1 MIAKKIPKDPNIA
14 DNYKEL
20 AHYIAAA
27 KEPGEKLDKFWIA
40 NCGAGEKREDLDLA
54 LVEIDAVR
62 RLKPDVKDKSY
73 HMIVSFRP
81 GEKERLSDQDL
92 KDIAQSYAKALG
104 FTDHQYVAGTH
115 INTDN
120 FHMHIAFNRVHPQTL
135 QLVTPYRDFKILD
148 RVSRQLEKKYGLF
161 VDNGMAQRMDN
172 SAKLSPS
179 ARDYES
185 QTWQQSFQNHVF
197 GHRDDILK
205 RTTEAKSWQDLHAV
219 LSDYDITL
227 KKRGNGFVLLGPDGQ
242 GMKASALDRSMSKAA
257 LEKKLGQFKPP
268 VEEQKAVPEKQ
279 ARPKRRYKNRPTLRH
294 PALPPLWRKYL
305 GTRKLVPTHST
316 LIGRSLSNWKLF
328 LISEAYRDPLAMVFL
343 IAQQELLHL
352 VFGDNR
358 PTPVTKLANPAL
370 KAWKAAGNWAKA
382 KSLSWLSDTRST
394 GRGCRVDEDGNLLVP
409 FKDHNGYMQAV
420 RLYSPDG
427 KTMDIGSTQAR
438 GLTHLIDPKKQVNVG
453 PVIFTTDYA
462 DAVKIYDATRRPV
475 VVVAD
480 PTDLARVIAE
490 HQRRSPEIKPVIAGN
505 ANTVLSSIPNIT
517 MPDQNDTTEIR
528 RAFAHETNDKAFMV
542 WDACTDWAR
551 PDNAPWLKTTGLRG
565 YGVKLT
571 ADGNVTVPLRDRS
584 GRIEN
589 VMLIDKQGQQSLVH
603 EADSEQPLCHMID
616 PQRRQDKD
624 TLIVARDY
632 ADAAALHRATNCPVM
647 VPAIPDG
654 WAALAEQIR
663 QRNSDAEII
672 VALDTSEQPDDRE
685 KATKLS
691 AQIIRPEKA
700 STFKDYAQNGSAR
713 NAAQLLE
720 LGRAPYNFDP
730 GKSQSSFVKLQDADG
745 SERTLWG
752 INITD
757 SVKQSGAAKGDWI
770 TLEIAEKKKVQ
781 VEERYRDETG
791 QLQKRVIE
799 THRNVWKTEIK
810 EDPAK
815 TPTMTALR
823 TELAAKVNDDAWRA
837 WQMASLADKK
847 TIKARPELGTTKAWT
862 NYRVDGNGKMLIP
875 LRDGG
880 NRLAALY
887 QVDSDGT
894 GDIITGPGSDKG
906 LHHVIGGTLSNN
918 PKEPI
923 LIADDLVSAIELNR
937 LTGKPVVWAVK
948 AENLKAVAENLR
960 RFMPKHR
967 IVIAAT
973 DAHMAKENRPMA
985 LAQEAAKAVKG
996 TLVVPPFSEGGR
1008 KQNVLTFGE
1017 LLLNK
1022 NTRQVSEILQETGL
1036 QFGLLPNQSQTPVHS
1051 PARPVQID

>member
-1 MIAKKIPKDPNIA
+1 MIAKKIPKDLNIA

-27 KEPGEKLDKFWIA
+27 KEPGEKLDRFWIA

-92 KDIAQSYAKALG
+92 KDIAGTYAEALG
-104 FTDHQYVAGTH
+104 FGGHQYVAGTH

-120 FHMHIAFNRVHPQTL
+120 FHMHIAFNKVHPQTH
-135 QLVTPYRDFKILD
+135 QVVAPFRDYKILD

-185 QTWQQSFQNHVF
+185 QTWQESFQNHVL

-205 RTTEAKSWQDLHAV
+205 RTTEAKSWQDLHDV
-219 LSDYDITL
+219 LGEYDITL

-257 LEKKLGQFKPP
+257 LEKKLGPFEAS
-268 VEEQKAVPEKQ
+268 VEEQGPDKEKQ
-279 ARPKRRYKNRPTLRH
+279 ARPKRRYKRRPTLRH
-294 PALPPLWRKYL
+294 PAMSPLWRKYL
-305 GTRKLVPTHST
+305 GTRKLVPTRST
-316 LIGRSLSNWKLF
+316 LLGRSLSNWKLF

-370 KAWKAAGNWAKA
+370 AAWKAAGNWANA

-394 GRGCRVDEDGNLLVP
+394 GRGCRLDDEGNLLVP
-409 FKDHNGYMQAV
+409 FKDRNGYMQAV
-420 RLYSPDG
+420 RLYAPDG
-427 KTMDIGSTQAR
+427 KTLNIGNSRAR
-438 GLTHLIDPKKQVNVG
+438 GLTHLIDPKKQIDKG
-453 PVIFTTDYA
+453 PVIVTSDYA

-480 PTDLARVIAE
+480 PADLGRVIAD
-490 HQRRSPEIKPVIAGN
+490 HQHRSPEIKPIIAGDAN
-505 ANTVLSSIPNIT
+505 AALPGIPNIP
-517 MPDQNDTTEIR
+517 MPDQDDPTNIR
-528 RAFAHETNDKAFMV
+528 RAFARATNDQAFLV
-542 WDACTDWAR
+542 WDACTDWAK
-551 PDNAPWLKTTGLRG
+551 PNNTPWLKTAGIRG

-571 ADGNVTVPLRDRS
+571 PDGDIAVPLRDRS

-589 VMLIDKQGQQSLVH
+589 VMLIDKQGQQRLVLDTDPDH
-603 EADSEQPLCHMID
+603 PLGHMID
-616 PQRRQDKD
+616 PHRRRDKD
-624 TLIVARDY
+624 TVIIARDY

-647 VPAIPDG
+647 VPAEPDG
-654 WAALAEQIR
+654 RAALAEQVR
-663 QRNSDAEII
+663 ERNSDARVV
-672 VALDTSEQPDDRE
+672 VALDATESVEDTE
-685 KATKLS
+685 KANKLGI
-691 AQIIRPEKA
+691 QIVRPERA
-700 STFKDYAQNGSAR
+700 SAFKDYARNGSTR

-730 GKSQSSFVKLQDADG
+730 GKSQSSFVKLQNAGG
-745 SERTLWG
+745 SERILWG
-752 INITD
+752 IDIAD
-757 SVKQSGAAKGDWI
+757 SVRQSGAAKGNWI

-781 VEERYRDETG
+781 VEEPYRDDKG
-791 QLQKRVIE
+791 QLQTRTIE
-799 THRNVWKTEIK
+799 THRNVWKAETVP
-810 EDPAK
+810 DPA
-815 TPTMTALR
+815 TAPTMAALR
-823 TELAAKVNDDAWRA
+823 NELAQSVGDNAWLV
-837 WQMASLADKK
+837 WQNASTPDKK
-847 TIKARPELGTTKAWT
+847 TIVARPEMGTAKAWA
-862 NYRVDGNGKMLIP
+862 NYRVDEAGNVLVP
-875 LRDGG
+875 LRDSG
-880 NRLAALY
+880 NRLCAIY
-887 QVDSDGT
+887 RIDKDGS
-894 GDIITGPGSDKG
+894 GEILAGPGDDKG
-906 LHHVIGGTLSNN
+906 LHHVVGSKLSRN

-937 LTGKPVVWAVK
+937 LTQKPVVWAVK
-948 AENLKAVAENLR
+948 AENLKPVAENLR
-960 RFMPKHR
+960 RFNPKHQ

-973 DAHMAKENRPMA
+973 DAHMAKENRPIE
-985 LAQEAAKAVKG
+985 LAQEAANAVG
-996 TLVVPPFSEGGR
+996 ATLVVPPSSQHDR
-1008 KQNVLTFGE
+1008 ARNVTSFGE
-1017 LLLNK
+1017 ILRHGK
-1022 NTRQVSEILQETGL
+1022 TSQVEKTLYKAGL
-1036 QFGLLPNQSQTPVHS
+1036 KFTVLFGRTLTQQF
-1051 PARPVQID
+1051 

>member
-27 KEPGEKLDKFWIA
+27 KEPGEKLDRFWIA
-40 NCGAGEKREDLDLA
+40 NCGAGEKRDDLDLA

-62 RLKPDVKDKSY
+62 RLKPDVKDKTY

-135 QLVTPYRDFKILD
+135 QLVTPFRDYKILD
-148 RVSRQLEKKYGLF
+148 RVSRQLEKKYGLY

-185 QTWQQSFQNHVF
+185 QTWQESFQNHVL
-197 GHRDDILK
+197 GHRDEILK
-205 RTTEAKSWQDLHAV
+205 QTAEVKNWQDLHTV
-219 LSDYDITL
+219 LSNYDIKI

-268 VEEQKAVPEKQ
+268 VEEQKAAQSNPH
-279 ARPKRRYKNRPTLRH
+279 RPKRRYKRRPTLRH
-294 PALPPLWRKYL
+294 PAMPPLWRKYL

-316 LIGRSLSNWKLF
+316 LLGRSLSNWKLF

-352 VFGDNR
+352 VFGNDR

-370 KAWKAAGNWAKA
+370 AAWKKAGNWATA
-382 KSLSWLSDTRST
+382 KSLSWLADTRST
-394 GRGCRVDEDGNLLVP
+394 GRGCRMDEDGNLLVP
-409 FKDHNGYMQAV
+409 FKDHNGHMQAV
-420 RLYSPDG
+420 RLYAPDG
-427 KTMDIGSTQAR
+427 KIMDIGNSHAR
-438 GLTHLIDPKKQVNVG
+438 GLTHLIDPKKQIDKG
-453 PVIFTTDYA
+453 PVIFTSDYA

-490 HQRRSPEIKPVIAGN
+490 HQRRSPEIKPVIAGDAN
-505 ANTVLSSIPNIT
+505 AALPGIPNIT

-528 RAFAHETNDKAFMV
+528 RAFAHETNDQAFMV

-551 PDNAPWLKTTGLRG
+551 PDNSAWLKTAGIHG

-571 ADGNVTVPLRDRS
+571 PDGEVAVPLRDRS

-589 VMLIDKQGQQSLVH
+589 IMLIDKQGQQRLVLDTNPEH
-603 EADSEQPLCHMID
+603 PLGHMID
-616 PQRRQDKD
+616 PHRRRNKD
-624 TLIVARDY
+624 TILIARDY
-632 ADAAALHRATNCPVM
+632 AGAAALHRATNCPVM
-647 VPAIPDG
+647 VPAEPDG
-654 WAALAEQIR
+654 WAALAEQVR
-663 QRNSDAEII
+663 ERNSDARVV
-672 VALDTSEQPDDRE
+672 VALNEAESAEDNE
-685 KATKLS
+685 KAAKLGI
-691 AQIIRPEKA
+691 QIVRPQRA
-700 STFKDYAQNGSAR
+700 STFKDYARNGSAR
-713 NAAQLLE
+713 NAPQLLE

-745 SERTLWG
+745 SQRTLWG
-752 INITD
+752 VDIAD
-757 SVKQSGAAKGDWI
+757 SVRQSGAAKGDWI

-781 VEERYRDETG
+781 VEERYRDENG
-791 QLQKRVIE
+791 VLQTRTIE
-799 THRNVWKTEIK
+799 THRNVWKADIVP
-810 EDPAK
+810 DPA
-815 TPTMTALR
+815 TAPTMATLR
-823 TELAAKVNDDAWRA
+823 NELAQPVGDDAWLV
-837 WQMASLADKK
+837 WQNASTPDKK
-847 TIKARPELGTTKAWT
+847 TIAARPEMGTAKAWA
-862 NYRVDGNGKMLIP
+862 NYRVDEDGKVLVP
-875 LRDGG
+875 LKDSG
-880 NRLAALY
+880 NRLCAIY
-887 QVDSDGT
+887 QIDQDGS
-894 GDIITGPGSDKG
+894 GEILTGPGDDKG
-906 LHHVIGGTLSNN
+906 LHHIVGGSLSRN

-923 LIADDLVSAIELNR
+923 LIADDLISAIELNR
-937 LTGKPVVWAVK
+937 LTQKSVVWAVK

-960 RFMPKHR
+960 RFNPKR
-967 IVIAAT
+967 KIVIAAT
-973 DAHMAKENRPMA
+973 DDHTAKENRSKN
-985 LAQEAAKAVKG
+985 LARRAAQSVNG
-996 TLVVPPFSEGGR
+996 VLVVPSFSKNDR
-1008 KQNVLTFGE
+1008 KRNVISFGE
-1017 LLLNK
+1017 LLLHK
-1022 NTRQVSEILQETGL
+1022 DTRQVSEILHKTGL
-1036 QFGLLPNQSQTPVHS
+1036 QFSSLPKQSQIPIQ
-1051 PARPVQID
+1051 R

>member
-27 KEPGEKLDKFWIA
+27 KEPGEKLDRFWIA

-104 FTDHQYVAGTH
+104 FAEHQYVAGTH

-185 QTWQQSFQNHVF
+185 QTWQQSFQNHVL

-205 RTTEAKSWQDLHAV
+205 QTTEAKSWQDLHDV
-219 LSDYDITL
+219 LGEYDITL

-257 LEKKLGQFKPP
+257 LEKKLGTFKPP
-268 VEEQKAVPEKQ
+268 VEEQKAAQSKPQ
-279 ARPKRRYKNRPTLRH
+279 RPKRRYKHRPTLRH
-294 PALPPLWRKYL
+294 PAMPPLWRKYL
-305 GTRKLVPTHST
+305 GTRKLVPTRST
-316 LIGRSLSNWKLF
+316 LLGRSLSNWKLF

-358 PTPVTKLANPAL
+358 PTPVTKVANPAL
-370 KAWKAAGNWAKA
+370 AAWKKAGNWATA
-382 KSLSWLSDTRST
+382 KPLSWLAETRST
-394 GRGCRVDEDGNLLVP
+394 GRGCRLDEDGNLLVP
-409 FKDHNGYMQAV
+409 FKDRNGYMQAV
-420 RLYSPDG
+420 RLYAPDG
-427 KTMDIGSTQAR
+427 KRLDIGHTGAR
-438 GLTHLIDPKKQVNVG
+438 GLVHLIDTKKQINKG
-453 PVIFTTDYA
+453 PVIFTSDYA
-462 DAVKIYDATRRPV
+462 DAVEIHDATRRPV
-475 VVVAD
+475 IVLAD
-480 PTDLARVIAE
+480 PNDMRQVLKE
-490 HQRRSPEIKPVIAGN
+490 HQQRYPDSKAIIADSSLPRQPNVPIVPV
-505 ANTVLSSIPNIT
+505 
-517 MPDQNDTTEIR
+517 PDQDDPTEIR
-528 RAFAHETNDKAFMV
+528 RAFAKATDDKAFLV
-542 WDACTDWAR
+542 WDACTDWAK
-551 PDNAPWLKTTGLRG
+551 PDNSAWLKASGLRG

-571 ADGNVTVPLRDRS
+571 ADGNIAVPLRDRA

-589 VMLIDKQGQQSLVH
+589 VILIDKQGQQHLVRENPPDQVLMH
-603 EADSEQPLCHMID
+603 RID
-616 PQRRQDKD
+616 PQNRQDKD
-624 TLIVARDY
+624 TLLIAQDY
-632 ADAAALHRATNCPVM
+632 SDAAALHRATNCPVM
-647 VPAIPDG
+647 VPTEPDG

-663 QRNSDAEII
+663 QRNSDARII
-672 VALDTSEQPDDRE
+672 VALDAAEQPDDRE
-685 KATKLS
+685 KATKPGVE
-691 AQIIRPEKA
+691 IVRPEKA
-700 STFKDYAQNGSAR
+700 STFNEYARNGSAL

-720 LGRAPYNFDP
+720 LGHAPYNFDP

-752 INITD
+752 VDIAD
-757 SVKQSGAAKGDWI
+757 SVRQSGAAEGDCI

-781 VEERYRDETG
+781 VEERYRDDKG
-791 QLQKRVIE
+791 QLQTRTIE
-799 THRNVWKTEIK
+799 THRNVWKAEIGQ
-810 EDPAK
+810 DPA
-815 TPTMTALR
+815 TAPTMTALR
-823 TELAAKVNDDAWRA
+823 SELATPVGDDAWLV
-837 WQMASLADKK
+837 WQKASTPDKK
-847 TIKARPELGTTKAWT
+847 TIAARPELGTAKAWAG
-862 NYRVDGNGKMLIP
+862 YRVDEDGKVLVP
-875 LRDGG
+875 LRDSG
-880 NRLAALY
+880 NRLCAIY
-887 QVDSDGT
+887 RIDKDGS
-894 GDIITGPGSDKG
+894 GEILAGPGDDKG
-906 LHHVIGGTLSNN
+906 VHHVVGGSLSRNQ
-918 PKEPI
+918 KEPI
-923 LIADDLVSAIELNR
+923 LIADDLISAIELNR
-937 LTGKPVVWAVK
+937 LTQKPVVWAVK
-948 AENLKAVAENLR
+948 AENLKPVAENLR

-973 DAHMAKENRPMA
+973 DAHVAKENRPMA
-985 LAQEAAKAVKG
+985 LAKEAAEAVKAK
-996 TLVVPPFSEGGR
+996 LLVPPLSDNDR
-1008 KQNVLTFGE
+1008 KRNVMSFGE
-1017 LLLNK
+1017 ML
-1022 NTRQVSEILQETGL
+1022 RQNGVDQLRKPLQKSGL
-1036 QFGLLPNQSQTPVHS
+1036 QIDHLSEQQRNQHL
-1051 PARPVQID
+1051 